1 MPAAMFRD
9 QRVVV
14 VMPAYNAAA
23 TLRRTH
29 AEVLSQE
36 DIVDEVIVVD
46 DAGSD
51 DTAAIAAT
59 LPRTIAIRH
68 ERNLGYGGNQ
78 KTCYRLA
85 LERGADIVIM
95 VHPDFQYTP
104 MLIPAMASLIANGVY
119 ECVLG
124 SRILGGRALAGGM
137 PLWKYVANR
146 ALTWAENLLLN
157 ATLSEYHTG
166 YRAFSRSLLER
177 VPFEHNSDGFV
188 FDNQILSQIHWLG
201 YTIAEVTCPTKY
213 FKDASSI
220 NFSSSCTYGLGCL
233 ATALHYRMARWG
245 LVDDAFFRPKTAAP
259 HRPGSSESSSPSSAH
274 LDPTLR

>member
-1 MPAAMFRD
+1 MFRD
-9 QRVVV
+9 KRVIV

-29 AEVLSQE
+29 EAVLSQE

-59 LPRTIAIRH
+59 LPKTVAVRH
-68 ERNLGYGGNQ
+68 RLNLGYGGNQ
-78 KTCYRLA
+78 KTCYHLA

-124 SRILGGRALAGGM
+124 SRILGGKALAGGM

-146 ALTWAENLLLN
+146 VLTWTENLLLG
-157 ATLSEYHTG
+157 AALSEYHTG
-166 YRAFSRSLLER
+166 YRAFSRELLER
-177 VPFEHNSDGFV
+177 VPFDRNSNDFV
-188 FDNQILSQIHWLG
+188 FDNQILAQIHWLG

-213 FKDASSI
+213 FQEASSI
-220 NFSSSCTYGLGCL
+220 NFTRSCIYGFGCL
-233 ATALHYRMARWG
+233 ATGVHFRLAKWG
-245 LVDDAFFRPKTAAP
+245 LVDDRFFRPVVPEGRDVTASSTKDDKRQVQVEVETM
-259 HRPGSSESSSPSSAH
+259 RP
-274 LDPTLR
+274 